1 MWFKKLYVWI
11 RISYES
17 IKYIIGI
24 TLYRSAEDIFSF
36 VYDKNERNQKNQR
49 VRHRNPVLEKFYAG
63 KTDEKYVR
71 EFYEVLKKADN
82 FMRTATPRQMAV
94 AADKNCMSYGIDAV
108 NREKFRFEHFGFY
121 DEKSKHAGKTVQE
134 VIEIELEERRVKD
147 DNLKLVKIFNN
158 KPIEAGLAKALKTE
172 VKKRIEDDI
181 VHEFETL
188 NTIEKSKQFEF
199 PLKAFRNVDCANKIE
214 QLTEFLHI
222 KNLGDEIQLEFL
234 IPIKFKS
241 NQIPEDSPIFKE
253 LIDINY
259 ISISDGYGAVT
270 SYGIKSYLK
279 RITHEDKFDV
289 LKFHAFVI
297 EDLGTY

>member
-1 MWFKKLYVWI
+1 MQFKKIYRWL
-11 RISYES
+11 RIAYES
-17 IKYIIGI
+17 VKYIIGI

-36 VYDKNERNQKNQR
+36 GSEKNERNQKNQR

-71 EFYEVLKKADN
+71 EYYEILKKADK

-94 AADKNCMSYGIDAV
+94 AADRNCMSYGIDV
-108 NREKFRFEHFGFY
+108 ENREKFRFEHFGFY
-121 DEKSKHAGKTVQE
+121 DEKSKNAGKTLEE

-172 VKKRIEDDI
+172 VKKRMDGDV

-188 NTIEKSKQFEF
+188 NIIEKSKQFEF
-199 PLKAFRNVDCANKIE
+199 PLKVFRNSECDNKIE

-234 IPIKFKS
+234 IPLKFKS
-241 NQIPEDSPIFKE
+241 NEVSEDSPIFKE

-259 ISISDGYGAVT
+259 ISVSDDYGEVT
-270 SYGIKSYLK
+270 SYGIKKYLK

-289 LKFHAFVI
+289 IKFHAFVI